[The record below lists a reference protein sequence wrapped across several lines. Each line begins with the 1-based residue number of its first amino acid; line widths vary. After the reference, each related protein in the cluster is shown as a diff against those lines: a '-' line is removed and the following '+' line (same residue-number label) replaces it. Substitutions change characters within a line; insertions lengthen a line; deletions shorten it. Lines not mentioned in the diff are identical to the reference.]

1 MCDLAPQPRASAV
14 LARRLLHPGVLDE
27 GLSSGLFLIQGPE
40 AVCWRTFARELVD
53 DLEALNARVLF
64 VDLSR
69 RDVAPAQALQDALR
83 SDMIAL
89 DLEMPVAEA
98 AGSNGCSDGTL
109 AAMVEKLVERSCRN
123 LVLIFDQLSRL
134 ATSAEV
140 HVLMALKA
148 ARDRINL
155 RPEATGR
162 FIIVATDADETALRR
177 YVMDSEQAF
186 FGATVEPLPKA

>member
-53 DLEALNARVLF
+53 DLEALNARVLV

-69 RDVAPAQALQDALR
+69 LDVVPVEALQRALR
-83 SDMIAL
+83 SEMIAL
-89 DLEMPVAEA
+89 DLEMQPPEA
-98 AGSNGCSDGTL
+98 AGSIGCHDGTL
-109 AAMVEKLVERSCRN
+109 AAMVEKLVERSGRN
-123 LVLIFDQLSRL
+123 LVLVFDQLSRL
-134 ATSAEV
+134 ATSSEV

-148 ARDRINL
+148 ARDRVNL
-155 RPEATGR
+155 RPESTGR
-162 FIIVATDADETALRR
+162 FIIVATDADETALRKF
-177 YVMDSEQAF
+177 VMDPRQAF
-186 FGATVEPLPKA
+186 FGATVEALPMA